1 MTFYQPS
8 RKKPVLGLV
17 IFLLFIGV
25 AAVLFFSIRSCS
37 NTGFFRSAKSSD
49 ANYVYQVYPVI
60 TNDGV
65 YFISL
70 EGVFR
75 TSIYEQKG
83 GMTMRSGS
91 TELRLSLHDLNKGT
105 LIKREVIG
113 DYHKKYS
120 SIIGAR
126 DSIFWMYN
134 TTDGLHGRSVKE
146 LEIIITQEQL
156 IAANPALSEGLAM
169 SQSTLTNLNELYAF
183 DREHNALMLT
193 TLSGKKV
200 WVEGGNFKTVE
211 SPVAY
216 LPKNSYDDIIERT
229 IEQALAGETIDVNL
243 ITEQILQATAGVNTR
258 FELDHLSDRI
268 VAFDSCT
275 YKLDGGTLRT
285 ITKTDCPK
293 PIPRNNTPGSDTKL
307 IEPHL
312 ISVYNSEKK
321 VAINPEFLPENM
333 SVITH
338 AKSIGDKTEL
348 LISGINNTNLQ
359 KQFTIATGITLGNQ
373 RSGYKISAVYGN
385 QDTLLLG
392 INNQLFNINTK
403 TGKLIWKKVIAK
415 EDYNAQLL
423 SVGEAVQNG
432 KRYIVVVNNYFT
444 VLSKQG
450 IFVNGRTDY
459 QQLVIDAGSGK
470 TLYQQDI
477 NNSQPEKLPYY
488 LGNAQGLNWFYT
500 NELGFHTRSF
510 PKLIPEQNDF
520 ALSLKVAE
528 ITSPLVKTSGYGRAI
543 DDKYISF
550 DSAKKLCYFTTENGL
565 HYVYD
570 ITNKKISEI
579 NAPDEALYHNLKMQN
594 RNVNY
599 YYRNAYYSTPDKI
612 ELPNGG
618 ALTAKNENAIPVLRY
633 EAAQKTSPT
642 ASTTTGTQFI
652 EGEFLINGISLNK
665 DIYYTDKNYNPIS
678 TNNKESFCYIWHKN
692 KIAVDAHRI
701 ISKYNYATQQS
712 AWQFDVTALLG
723 VEGEISRVY
732 NRKSSL
738 VIIFKTH
745 PNLDD
750 NFTCVSINT
759 DTGNMEWVYKF

>member
-8 RKKPVLGLV
+8 RKKPVLALV
-17 IFLLFIGV
+17 IFILLIGV
-25 AAVLFFSIRSCS
+25 TAILFFSIRSCS
-37 NTGFFRSAKSSD
+37 KTGFFRSAKSSD
-49 ANYVYQVYPVI
+49 ANYVYQVYPVM
-60 TNDGV
+60 TNGTA

-91 TELRLSLHDLNKGT
+91 TELRLSLHDLKKGT
-105 LIKREVIG
+105 LVKREVIG
-113 DYHKKYS
+113 DYHKMYS

-126 DSIFWMYN
+126 DSVFWMYN
-134 TTDGLHGRSVKE
+134 STDGLHARNVMG
-146 LEIIITQEQL
+146 LNIIITQEQL
-156 IAANPALSEGLAM
+156 IASNAALAEGLAM
-169 SQSTLTNLNELYAF
+169 SQPTLTNLNELYAF

-193 TLSGKKV
+193 TISGKKV
-200 WVEGGNFKTVE
+200 WVDGSTFKTVE

-216 LPKNSYDDIIERT
+216 LPNNSYDDIIERT
-229 IEQALAGETIDVNL
+229 IEQAMAGETIDVNL
-243 ITEQILQATAGVNTR
+243 ITEQILQATAGINTR
-258 FELDHLSDRI
+258 FELDHLANRI

-275 YKLDGGTLRT
+275 YTLDGGTLKT
-285 ITKTDCPK
+285 ITKSDCPK
-293 PIPRNNTPGSDTKL
+293 PIHRNKNTAGESKF

-312 ISVYNSEKK
+312 ISAYNNDKK
-321 VAINPEFLPENM
+321 TAINPKFLPENM
-333 SVITH
+333 SIVTH

-348 LISGINNTNLQ
+348 LISGIENTNLQ
-359 KQFTIATGITLGNQ
+359 KQFTIPTGITLSNH

-392 INNQLFNINTK
+392 IDNQLFNINTK

-415 EDYNAQLL
+415 NDYNAQLL

-432 KRYIVVVNNYFT
+432 KRYIIAVNSYFT

-459 QQLVIDAGSGK
+459 QQLVIDANNGK
-470 TLYQQDI
+470 TVYQQDI

-488 LGNAQGLNWFYT
+488 LGNAHGLNWFYT
-500 NELGFHTRSF
+500 NELGFHTRTF
-510 PKLIPEQNDF
+510 PKLTPEQNDF
-520 ALSLKVAE
+520 NQSLNATE

-543 DDKYISF
+543 DDKYIAF
-550 DSAKKLCYFTTENGL
+550 DAAKKICYFTTENGL

-579 NAPDEALYHNLKMQN
+579 NTPDDAIYHALKMQN

-599 YYRNAYYSTPDKI
+599 YYKNAYYSTPDKI
-612 ELPNGG
+612 ELAKGG
-618 ALTAKNENAIPVLRY
+618 VLIVKNENSIPVLSF
-633 EAAQKTSPT
+633 EAAQKAPQPT
-642 ASTTTGTQFI
+642 ATADGNQFI

-665 DIYYTDKNYNPIS
+665 DIYYTDKNYTPVS
-678 TNNKESFCYIWHKN
+678 ADNNEHSCYIWHKN

-701 ISKYNYATQQS
+701 LSKYNYQTQKTL
-712 AWQFDVTALLG
+712 WQFDVTALLG

-732 NRKSSL
+732 NRTSSL
-738 VIIFKTH
+738 VIIFKTNPH
-745 PNLDD
+745 MDD
-750 NFTCVSINT
+750 NFTCVAINT
-759 DTGNMEWVYKF
+759 DTGKMEWVFKF